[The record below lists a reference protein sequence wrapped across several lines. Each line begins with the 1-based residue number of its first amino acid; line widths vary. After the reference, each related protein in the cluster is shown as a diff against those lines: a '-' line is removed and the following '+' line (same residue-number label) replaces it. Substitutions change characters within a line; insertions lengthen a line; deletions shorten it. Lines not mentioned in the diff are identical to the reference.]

1 MKGKKYTKQTTDN
14 GSFVF
19 AFSLKH
25 FSKKQKLIFGK
36 TTIKTGKEQFALLK
50 ESGLVK
56 AS

>member
-25 FSKKQKLIFGK
+25 FSKKQKLIFDK
-36 TTIKTGKEQFALLK
+36 TAIKTGKEQFALLK